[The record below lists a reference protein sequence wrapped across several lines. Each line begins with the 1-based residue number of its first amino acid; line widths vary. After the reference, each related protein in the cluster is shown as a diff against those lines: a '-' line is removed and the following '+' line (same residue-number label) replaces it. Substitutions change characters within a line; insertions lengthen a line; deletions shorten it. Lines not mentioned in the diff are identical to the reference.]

1 MARTESGR
9 VIVNDLTAV
18 DGEDR
23 AAGGGLATL
32 VERTAKATY
41 EVFAGLHELR
51 ARRTVQIAGVDAADK
66 RGERLG
72 YSDPITLIKLPGG
85 AQA

>member
-23 AAGGGLATL
+23 AAGGGLATS

-51 ARRTVQIAGVDAADK
+51 ARRTVQIAGVAADDK
-66 RGERLG
+66 RGESLG
-72 YSDPITLIKLPGG
+72 YPDPITLIKLPGG
-85 AQA
+85 VQA